1 MWIKDFILRQLGIGS
16 ADNILDSIC
25 DNFDVEITS
34 EDVKEALMINYK
46 EELEG
51 YISAQSYLIKLL
63 YDRII
68 ENSVKDY
75 KLDKNKFDCFINANL
90 SRLFYDGEPMY
101 CSRDIERLAEKE
113 EEVE

>member
-25 DNFDVEITS
+25 DNFDVEIKS
-34 EDVKEALMINYK
+34 EDVKKAVMANYNEDMK
-46 EELEG
+46 EPVT
-51 YISAQSYLIKLL
+51 AQSYLIKLL

-75 KLDKNKFDCFINANL
+75 RLDKNKFDCFINANL
-90 SRLFYDGEPMY
+90 SKLFYDGETMY